1 MAIDFS
7 KFDKTVDLEGLKKDV
22 AAANENDSN
31 FKEVPHDD
39 YEIEIV
45 KLELTESKKH
55 DPMVSCWMRILEGEY
70 KGSMLFMNQVVTQG
84 FQIHIVNT
92 FLRSLVDGMNI
103 DIEFVSYAQYA
114 DLLLDIS
121 EAIEDKR
128 EYLITYGERKGFN
141 TFEIQS
147 VYNLED

>member
-7 KFDKTVDLEGLKKDV
+7 KFDKSMDLEGLKKDI
-22 AAANENDSN
+22 AAANESDSN

-39 YEIEIV
+39 YEVEIV

-55 DPMVSCWMRILEGEY
+55 DPMVSCWMKILEGEY
-70 KGSMLFMNQVVTQG
+70 KGSMIFMNQVVTQG
-84 FQIHIVNT
+84 FQVHIVNN

-103 DIEFVSYAQYA
+103 DVQFVSYSQYA
-114 DLLLDIS
+114 ELLLDIS

-141 TFEIQS
+141 TFEIQKA
-147 VYNLED
+147 YDLE